1 MKLRERINILGRT
14 IDQAIDLG
22 IQAAYPLVFNMPTPD
37 PPPDWKRIVHL
48 SWKMVRTTAKETS
61 RVLLSEWRG

>member
-22 IQAAYPLVFNMPTPD
+22 IQAAYPLVFNMPIPD
-37 PPPDWKRIVHL
+37 PPPDWKRIVRL
-48 SWKMVRTTAKETS
+48 SWKMVRTTTKETS
-61 RVLLSEWRG
+61 RVLLREWRG